1 MLPFLIILALSIA
14 LFAALL
20 GWRRERTPLFKSREG
35 SQGRDAERTAVLEK
49 ANEDLKASQADLQR
63 RWQYLA
69 EAQRLSHSGT
79 FGWKVHTG
87 ELVWSDETYRILGFA
102 RETHP
107 TLDLV
112 FDRVHPEDRDR
123 LQKLRDRA
131 TQNGMDL
138 DIEHR
143 VLLPDGVIRHVH
155 VVAHAGRDNS
165 GSLEYAG
172 VVTDIPERNGADD
185 EREALSRSLQES
197 KARLE
202 EAQSVAHVGHSDWD
216 MERGEIIWSDDT
228 Y

>member
-1 MLPFLIILALSIA
+1 MVQFLVILALSIA
-14 LFAALL
+14 LIAVFG
-20 GWRRERTPLFKSREG
+20 GWRRDRRLLSESRKG
-35 SQGRDAERTAVLEK
+35 SQDRDAERTATLEK

-79 FGWKVHTG
+79 FGWKVHSG

-123 LQKLRDRA
+123 LQQIKDRA

-165 GSLEYAG
+165 GNLEYAG
-172 VVTDIPERNGADD
+172 VVTDITERKRADD

-197 KARLE
+197 KARL
-202 EAQSVAHVGHSDWD
+202 
-216 MERGEIIWSDDT
+216 
-228 Y
+228 